1 MAEPRKLT
9 IKIRKPG
16 EPVAAKPAPQAA
28 PAPAPAPAA
37 AAPAPAPVAE
47 APAPTPA
54 PAAEPAMTPIPE
66 TPVATARAQII
77 GEQGA
82 AEVAS
87 APVTASADQAK
98 RQTSRIEL
106 PPEITQPPV
115 MVGSEDTTI
124 KLKPVSQ
131 NATPESP
138 ETAQAT
144 KSKTARIALDSVL
157 GGIQSDTPLANT
169 TQKTIKLKRAVPAGG
184 TKTVAS
190 SPIKPVT
197 SAAGGEE
204 KTIKLKRPTTLSLP
218 KKDAP
223 KPAEPELEQLES
235 LDDDSFTTLPE
246 LNTTPAE
253 ESTGAKVFT
262 IIGVVA
268 AAFAIIATIALC
280 IILQKQ
286 AASPNGD
293 IPTGNTLHSLPFQR
307 I

>member
-16 EPVAAKPAPQAA
+16 ETVAAKPMSPAA
-28 PAPAPAPAA
+28 PAPAPAAP
-37 AAPAPAPVAE
+37 APAPAPVAE

-54 PAAEPAMTPIPE
+54 AEPAMAPIPE
-66 TPVATARAQII
+66 TPVSIASVAETAQ
-77 GEQGA
+77 
-82 AEVAS
+82 
-87 APVTASADQAK
+87 QAK

-115 MVGSEDTTI
+115 MSGSEDVTI

-131 NATPESP
+131 ATTPESP
-138 ETAQAT
+138 DAAQAT
-144 KSKTARIALDSVL
+144 KSKTARIALDTVL
-157 GGIQSDTPLANT
+157 GGIQSDAPLANT

-184 TKTVAS
+184 TKSVVS
-190 SPIKPVT
+190 SPIKPITPAVT
-197 SAAGGEE
+197 GEE
-204 KTIKLKRPTTLSLP
+204 KTVKLKRPVGLTLP

-223 KPAEPELEQLES
+223 KPVEPELEQLES
-235 LDDDSFTTLPE
+235 LDDDSLAPLPD
-246 LNTTPAE
+246 LAAPVAE
-253 ESTGAKVFT
+253 SAGAKAFT

-293 IPTGNTLHSLPFQR
+293 LPTGNTLHSLPFQR